1 MEAQVEKIKKIYQAL
16 HRKALHGDGKPRV
29 EYATLSLFFNT
40 ILRRKAVAE
49 GQMNDRIVQRF
60 FTDFS
65 TDNYFKLKK
74 LFETHSQN
82 EQVYDILSEELLRLG
97 ASHKQAETIITPLN
111 VKYLRIL
118 CFPKTHA
125 IETSLLR
132 DTLYKLLIERGNLRA
147 DVANSFLNLDVL
159 EVYKQAFTHS
169 SISKD
174 KNYEVWETLGDGTM
188 KGAIRLY
195 SVRRFPE
202 ILVSDRAPETLTNI
216 GQNYESKKSFSR
228 VFDYLGFEQIS
239 AYREELLHLHPQFQ
253 STDRV
258 YGDFVLNELFIGIK
272 EDIFEAFIGATNY
285 LIDSKIQLGLGN
297 AICYNIL
304 SSVLDEQEIEISVT
318 ASKDSVSKLN
328 EIFNKS
334 KLVYENVKGKKLD
347 TLHYYEHQYETDE
360 RTGKIRMKL
369 DMIFLPDP
377 SGKRRNIIKKFVVT
391 QKLVDSLWSDWLEST
406 DDAKKNVASKALQ
419 LLEEKYDLHWIPP
432 SSGFDSRFDL
442 EEDN

>member
-16 HRKALHGDGKPRV
+16 YRKALHGDGRLRV
-29 EYATLSLFFNT
+29 EYATLGLFFNT
-40 ILRRKAVAE
+40 ILRKKAVEEA
-49 GQMNDRIVQRF
+49 QMNDRIVQRF

-65 TDNYFKLKK
+65 GENYTKLKHI
-74 LFETHSQN
+74 FEIHSQN
-82 EQVYDILSEELLRLG
+82 EKVYDLLIEELLKLG
-97 ASHKQAETIITPLN
+97 SSLKQAETIITPLN

-118 CFPKTHA
+118 CFPKTHV

-147 DVANSFLNLDVL
+147 DVVNSFLNLDVL
-159 EVYKQAFTHS
+159 EMYKQAFTHS
-169 SISKD
+169 SVSKD

-202 ILVSDRAPETLTNI
+202 ILVSDRASETLTNI
-216 GQNYESKKSFSR
+216 GQNYESKKSFSK
-228 VFDYLGFEQIS
+228 VFDYLGFDQIS

-253 STDRV
+253 LSTDRI

-304 SSVLDEQEIEISVT
+304 SSVLDEQEMELSVT
-318 ASKDSVSKLN
+318 ASKDSVSKLK
-328 EIFNKS
+328 EIFDKS

-347 TLHYYEHQYETDE
+347 TFYFHEHQYETDP

-369 DMIFLPDP
+369 DLTFLPDP
-377 SGKRRNIIKKFVVT
+377 TGKRRNIIKKFVIT
-391 QKLVDSLWSDWLEST
+391 QKIVESLVSDWFEST

-419 LLEEKYDLHWIPP
+419 LLAEKYDVHWIPP
-432 SSGFDSRFDL
+432 SSDLDSRFDL
-442 EEDN
+442 DD